1 MQAFRVAHEGS
12 ITGRKLKNTAVFTSH
27 ACKIWATQ
35 GARARRAKPN
45 KPHTSCRQR
54 QRDLWPAPEVDEEN
68 GKSFSVFFVQ
78 TRGPADQYS
87 ALYFATYQ
95 YFLGIA
101 LFILAIDPLWPRI
114 VMNNHASFRNLF
126 FLTIATHGPY
136 WGLHTE
142 RHAPPFLTL
151 VVVFAEIYR

>member
-1 MQAFRVAHEGS
+1 MHAQSGAK
-12 ITGRKLKNTAVFTSH
+12 IGRRREHARGAPNRINNISAAESVNVISDRPRKWMKNMEKVYS
-27 ACKIWATQ
+27 KI
-35 GARARRAKPN
+35 N
-45 KPHTSCRQR
+45 KI
-54 QRDLWPAPEVDEEN
+54 L
-68 GKSFSVFFVQ
+68 FIQ